1 MAIKFYRLASK
12 LIFVE
17 LFLNIFYGFIDKSQ
31 CLIDKKNGIMEMYKI
46 LQADSIVT
54 TVILTF
60 LFIHY
65 ALVND
70 YRVKNRRRANYY
82 NRIHDIVTG
91 SWIILYC
98 IKFFVLNSAQSVQY
112 FTYMTGYS

>member
-65 ALVND
+65 SLVND

-112 FTYMTGYS
+112 FNYMTAYT